1 MPSISQGLVFA
12 TAMVVSSTLL
22 FLAYSYSR
30 HKSFPLPRLS
40 KNQNSQQ
47 PEKKILRSCLLS
59 GIHGFLLFCSSLLF
73 FFSFIMVLNVC
84 PFLLLLLEEKKKER
98 KKKKVQFAEDVKE
111 PSGNGEEYRKECI
124 KLSKDEMSCRNK
136 IPTVNGMPENRI
148 ALYDGILKDRMQRM
162 QCS

>member
-12 TAMVVSSTLL
+12 AAMVVSSTLL
-22 FLAYSYSR
+22 FLAYSR
-30 HKSFPLPRLS
+30 HKSFSLPRLS

-59 GIHGFLLFCSSLLF
+59 
-73 FFSFIMVLNVC
+73 
-84 PFLLLLLEEKKKER
+84 EEKKKER

-111 PSGNGEEYRKECI
+111 PSGNGKEYRKECI
-124 KLSKDEMSCRNK
+124 KLSKDEMSCGNK

-148 ALYDGILKDRMQRM
+148 ALYNGIHKDRMQRM
-162 QCS
+162 QCSW